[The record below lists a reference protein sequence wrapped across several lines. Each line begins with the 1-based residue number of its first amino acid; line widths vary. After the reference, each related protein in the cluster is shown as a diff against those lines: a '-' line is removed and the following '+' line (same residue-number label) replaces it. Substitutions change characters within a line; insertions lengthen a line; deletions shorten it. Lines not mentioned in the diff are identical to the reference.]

1 MAIIFKEKINKRRM
15 EEIEVLARRALR
27 ILANERVEHVEF
39 FYDEAITDL
48 MLTVSQFCDIVS
60 HFEADTSVEQAKIEK
75 KGEFVTIGEV
85 EEAKVPEIVE
95 PDEPSTD
102 MRPYRKGKVRQM
114 VAP

>member
-1 MAIIFKEKINKRRM
+1 M

-60 HFEADTSVEQAKIEK
+60 HFEADTSTEQAKIEK

-102 MRPYRKGKVRQM
+102 MRSYRKGKVRQM